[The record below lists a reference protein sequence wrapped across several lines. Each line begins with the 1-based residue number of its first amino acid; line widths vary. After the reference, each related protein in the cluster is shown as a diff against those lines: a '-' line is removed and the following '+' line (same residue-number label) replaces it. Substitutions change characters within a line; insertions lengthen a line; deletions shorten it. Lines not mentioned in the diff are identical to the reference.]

1 VNWPRSSYENRLAR
15 HSPGEG
21 ITVLVSTADHAK
33 KLEEVRSLLRGEPL
47 DLPCRGIESDQI
59 SSLLCAMREEG
70 AVLLVSASRQLLK
83 APDTLEALLRE
94 IEVPLLLLGDGFGRE
109 ETQGSPPAVGRAEQ

>member
-1 VNWPRSSYENRLAR
+1 MGGAK
-15 HSPGEG
+15 G

-33 KLEEVRSLLRGEPL
+33 KLEEIRSLLRAQPL
-47 DLPCRGIESDQI
+47 DLRCRRIDPDPK
-59 SSLLCAMREEG
+59 SSVLRAMREEG

-109 ETQGSPPAVGRAEQ
+109 ETQASPPAVGRAAQ